1 MKIAP
6 PRQLKRWVLMRSV
19 RRTLVKIALTLFL
32 VCCFYIASSGQA
44 KQSKAGSTAEHE
56 LLGLV
61 KKWNDAEL
69 KGDSTTIAALLA
81 EEFSF
86 LGGSSRA
93 EYLNLM
99 KPDPSL
105 VIESA
110 TIENPNVRVYGD
122 AAVVTSLNVFKLKK
136 DGVPL
141 AGKFLS
147 MTVWIKRL
155 GRWQCV
161 SASLQPAKD

>member
-1 MKIAP
+1 M
-6 PRQLKRWVLMRSV
+6 LGWVLITSSGG
-19 RRTLVKIALTLFL
+19 LFVKIAVTLFL
-32 VCCFYIASSGQA
+32 VCCFHIGSLGQGTP
-44 KQSKAGSTAEHE
+44 SKANSTAEQE
-56 LLGLV
+56 LLALV

-69 KGDSTTIAALLA
+69 KGDSKTIAALLA

-86 LGGSSRA
+86 LGGSSRTQ
-93 EYLNLM
+93 YLDLM

-110 TIENPNVRVYGD
+110 AIENPNVRVYGD
-122 AAVVTSLNVFKLKK
+122 AAVVTSLNVFRLKK
-136 DGVPL
+136 DGAPFV
-141 AGKFLS
+141 GRFLS
-147 MTVWIKRL
+147 MTVWIKRV

>member
-1 MKIAP
+1 LGAY
-6 PRQLKRWVLMRSV
+6 RFSGGLF
-19 RRTLVKIALTLFL
+19 VKIAVTLFL
-32 VCCFYIASSGQA
+32 VCCFHIASVGQA
-44 KQSKAGSTAEHE
+44 KLSKANPTTEQE
-56 LLGLV
+56 LLALV

-69 KGDSTTIAALLA
+69 KGDSPTIAALLA
-81 EEFSF
+81 DEFSF
-86 LGGSSRA
+86 LGGSSRS
-93 EYLNLM
+93 EYLDLM

-122 AAVVTSLNVFKLKK
+122 AAVVTSLNVFRLKK
-136 DGVPL
+136 DGAPF

-147 MTVWIKRL
+147 LTVWIKRV

>member
-1 MKIAP
+1 MKLALLLI
-6 PRQLKRWVLMRSV
+6 LVFFCSV
-19 RRTLVKIALTLFL
+19 VSYGQVKT
-32 VCCFYIASSGQA
+32 GE
-44 KQSKAGSTAEHE
+44 SKVDPSAERE

-61 KKWNDAEL
+61 TKWNDADL
-69 KGDSTTIAALLA
+69 KGDATTIATLLA
-81 EEFSF
+81 DEFSF
-86 LGGSSRA
+86 LGGSTKA

-99 KPDPSL
+99 KPDASL

-122 AAVVTSLNVFKLKK
+122 AAVVTTLNVFKLKK
-136 DGVPL
+136 SGESF

-147 MTVWIKRL
+147 MTVWIRRA

-161 SASLQPAKD
+161 NASQQPAKD

>member
-1 MKIAP
+1 
-6 PRQLKRWVLMRSV
+6 
-19 RRTLVKIALTLFL
+19 LFL
-32 VCCFYIASSGQA
+32 VCCFYLASSGQA
-44 KQSKAGSTAEHE
+44 KQTKANPTAEDE

-61 KKWNDAEL
+61 KKWNGAEL

-99 KPDPSL
+99 KPDASL

-122 AAVVTSLNVFKLKK
+122 AAVVTSLNVFKPKK
-136 DGVPL
+136 DGAPF
-141 AGKFLS
+141 AEKFLS
-147 MTVWIKRL
+147 MTVWIKRV

-161 SASLQPAKD
+161 RASLQPAKD

>member
-1 MKIAP
+1 VQWSG
-6 PRQLKRWVLMRSV
+6 QLNRWVLITSSGG
-19 RRTLVKIALTLFL
+19 LFVKIAATLFL
-32 VCCFYIASSGQA
+32 VCCFHIGSLGQA
-44 KQSKAGSTAEHE
+44 TQSKTNSTTEQE
-56 LLGLV
+56 LLALV
-61 KKWNDAEL
+61 KKWNNAEL
-69 KGDSTTIAALLA
+69 KGDSAAIAALLA
-81 EEFSF
+81 EDFSF
-86 LGGSSRA
+86 LGGSTRTQ
-93 EYLNLM
+93 YLDLM

-122 AAVVTSLNVFKLKK
+122 AAVVTSLNVFRLKK
-136 DGVPL
+136 DGTPI

-147 MTVWIKRL
+147 MTVWIKRV

>member
-1 MKIAP
+1 MLITSSGG
-6 PRQLKRWVLMRSV
+6 LF
-19 RRTLVKIALTLFL
+19 VKIAVTLFL
-32 VCCFYIASSGQA
+32 VCCFPIGSLGQA
-44 KQSKAGSTAEHE
+44 KPSKANSTAEQE
-56 LLGLV
+56 LLALV

-69 KGDSTTIAALLA
+69 KGDSATIAALLA
-81 EEFSF
+81 EDFSF
-86 LGGSSRA
+86 LGGSNRTQ
-93 EYLNLM
+93 YLDLM

-110 TIENPNVRVYGD
+110 TMENPNVRVYGD
-122 AAVVTSLNVFKLKK
+122 AAVVTNLNVFKLKK
-136 DGVPL
+136 DGASL

-147 MTVWIKRL
+147 MTVWIKRV